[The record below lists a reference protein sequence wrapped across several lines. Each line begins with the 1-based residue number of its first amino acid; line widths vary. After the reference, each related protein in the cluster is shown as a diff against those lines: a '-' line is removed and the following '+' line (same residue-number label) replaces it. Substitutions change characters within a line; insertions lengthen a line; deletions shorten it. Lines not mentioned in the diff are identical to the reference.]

1 MDNYLNK
8 VMFIRK
14 NKRENAQAQIE
25 FNNKKNFAA
34 TYLTIY
40 DVFADSDYVD
50 YLKKAT
56 KPIDEI
62 GAWLE
67 VTKEL
72 VEKVGI
78 VWRGK
83 FGLGWVHT
91 TNVGMLPGYTNEEKE
106 KLIDEMM
113 NAFKSS
119 FGYYPKTIG
128 AWVIDVYSLNYIADK
143 YGVDAT
149 ILCREQWGMDA
160 ISPWGGPYYGAY
172 YPCKNNI
179 MCPAQTEEEQIN
191 VPVFKMYVNDP
202 IYCYYE
208 HKDKEFNGVPGG
220 PVTQEPAF
228 DNSFGHNPKW
238 LKWIWECLFGDKSIG
253 FSYFQLGQE
262 NGFDW
267 DIVEKGLSIQYDL
280 LENGITDKYKLEYIT
295 VGEMGRRFKEKYKK
309 TPERLVAALEDWQEI
324 GNQSLWFYNSDYRI
338 NLFADKDN
346 VWIRDIH
353 IFDENYTERYLK
365 EPCETH
371 GVLYDNLP
379 VTDGV
384 RFASPNLEKPG
395 FYFGKGR
402 IEGYEKNGDEYIVKI
417 KTEDNLINVK
427 LCDKKIE
434 MIAQKDFELDFKCDS
449 SWYHSCDYVH
459 KVEEKEIKYVARRKM
474 YSVII
479 EDGRIDN
486 MTIKSENGKVTFVL
500 KK

>member
-1 MDNYLNK
+1 M
-8 VMFIRK
+8 
-14 NKRENAQAQIE
+14 
-25 FNNKKNFAA
+25 
-34 TYLTIY
+34 
-40 DVFADSDYVD
+40 
-50 YLKKAT
+50 
-56 KPIDEI
+56 
-62 GAWLE
+62 
-67 VTKEL
+67 
-72 VEKVGI
+72 
-78 VWRGK
+78 
-83 FGLGWVHT
+83 
-91 TNVGMLPGYTNEEKE
+91 
-106 KLIDEMM
+106 
-113 NAFKSS
+113 
-119 FGYYPKTIG
+119 
-128 AWVIDVYSLNYIADK
+128 
-143 YGVDAT
+143 
-149 ILCREQWGMDA
+149 
-160 ISPWGGPYYGAY
+160 
-172 YPCKNNI
+172 
-179 MCPAQTEEEQIN
+179 
-191 VPVFKMYVNDP
+191 
-202 IYCYYE
+202 
-208 HKDKEFNGVPGG
+208 
-220 PVTQEPAF
+220 
-228 DNSFGHNPKW
+228 
-238 LKWIWECLFGDKSIG
+238 
-253 FSYFQLGQE
+253 
-262 NGFDW
+262 
-267 DIVEKGLSIQYDL
+267 

-474 YSVII
+474 YSVAIK
-479 EDGRIDN
+479 DGRMDD
-486 MTIKSENGKVTFVL
+486 MTIKSENGKVTLVL